1 MVIAIQTLRM
11 IVFKIVMVFGAVL
24 QIMMNVEFVVEI
36 IAHVKIVRVSQMV
49 QI

>member
-1 MVIAIQTLRM
+1 MVIAIPTLRL
-11 IVFKIVMVFGAVL
+11 IVFTIEMVFGAVL

-36 IAHVKIVRVSQMV
+36 IVHVKIGRVSQMV